1 MNESR
6 RLPRLPHRHRGV
18 STHVLV
24 QRDGVP
30 YEIERVVCSGC
41 ARVLSERELKRAVA

>member
-1 MNESR
+1 MSEARR
-6 RLPRLPHRHRGV
+6 RLRLPHRHRAV

-30 YEIERVVCSGC
+30 YELERVVCGDC
-41 ARVLSERELKRAVA
+41 ARVLSERPLKRTAA